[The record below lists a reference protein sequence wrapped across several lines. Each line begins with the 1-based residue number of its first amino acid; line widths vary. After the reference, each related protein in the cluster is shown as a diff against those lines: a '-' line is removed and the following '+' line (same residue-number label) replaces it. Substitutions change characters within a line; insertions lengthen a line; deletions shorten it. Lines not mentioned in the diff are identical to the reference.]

1 MAEARLLLE
10 ASGMPT
16 ALDFYFYSLAF
27 LKSHAGDHLAART
40 NYERSLAINRVAGDE
55 FAVLGAMANIAN
67 ADWALGDLDAALASF
82 RELTALA
89 RASPMSTRRLLGYA
103 LTKLGS
109 VLTERGELTEAL
121 AVLREG
127 LPLVRED
134 GSAWVFLDDLALR
147 VAYVGRLA
155 DAARLAG
162 YADSAHAA
170 KAATR
175 GRLTTRL
182 RDRLHALLREK
193 LAPDELECLLAEGA
207 KMSEDEACK
216 LALEE

>member
-1 MAEARLLLE
+1 
-10 ASGMPT
+10 
-16 ALDFYFYSLAF
+16 
-27 LKSHAGDHLAART
+27 
-40 NYERSLAINRVAGDE
+40 
-55 FAVLGAMANIAN
+55 
-67 ADWALGDLDAALASF
+67 
-82 RELTALA
+82 
-89 RASPMSTRRLLGYA
+89 
-103 LTKLGS
+103 
-109 VLTERGELTEAL
+109 
-121 AVLREG
+121 
-127 LPLVRED
+127 LVRED

-147 VAYVGRLA
+147 VAYAGRLA